1 MIDAKAAARFIE
13 TGFKNCPSYC
23 DELNEL
29 DARLGDGDLGTTVS
43 KCSECV
49 KEMMKSDA
57 WKKGK
62 EEGESLSEYF
72 KMTALACAKASG
84 SSFGTLLAQG
94 FLTASKETAEKSFL
108 TSSDLSALIDHIVEG
123 LMKRGGAVLG
133 DKTML
138 DSLSAISDA
147 LKKVEHPEFIQIIEA
162 AESTVIEFRDKPN
175 KIGRARMFSER
186 SIGLEDPGQVAILRF
201 LQNA

>member
-13 TGFKNCPSYC
+13 TGFRNAPSYC

-49 KEMMKSDA
+49 KEMTNSDA
-57 WKKGK
+57 WNKGK
-62 EEGESLSEYF
+62 EEGVPLSEYF

-94 FLTASKETAEKSFL
+94 FLTAAKETADKPTL
-108 TSSDLSALIDHIVEG
+108 TSRELSSLIDNIVEG

-138 DSLSAISDA
+138 DSLSAISYA
-147 LKKVEHPEFIQIIEA
+147 LKKTDNPGLIQIIDA
-162 AESTVIEFRDKPN
+162 AKNAVNEFRDKPN
-175 KIGRARMFSER
+175 KIGRARIFSEK

-201 LQNA
+201 LQNI